1 MEGIFRYNGI
11 KYEVNITDR
20 YLRSFNGSDYYLVP
34 SGCGQLVRQVL
45 NQMKKLDMVYFEKVY
60 VKTKSYSGG
69 NSLNCYVV
77 GCNDEDFKIIKE
89 FINYIQQGDF
99 NGMIDLYEYKD
110 RDERP
115 QLELDEC
122 IIDFGIKYTF
132 CNKGYPYGT
141 KGYYE
146 QRHFN

>member
-1 MEGIFRYNGI
+1 MKGIFRYNGM

-20 YLRSFNGSDYYLVP
+20 YLRSFNGSDYWLNP
-34 SGCGQLVRQVL
+34 SGNGQLVRQVL

-60 VKTKSYSGG
+60 VKTKSYSMG

-77 GCNDEDFKIIKE
+77 GANDEDFKIIKD
-89 FINYIQQGDF
+89 FINYIQYGNF
-99 NGMIDLYEYKD
+99 NGYIDLYEYN
-110 RDERP
+110 DEPP

-122 IIDFGIKYTF
+122 IIDIGIKYTF
-132 CNKGYPYGT
+132 CHKGFPYGT

-146 QRHFN
+146 QRLFDK

>member
-1 MEGIFRYNGI
+1 MKGIFRYNGI

-20 YLRSFNGSDYYLVP
+20 YLRTFNGSDYYLIP

-60 VKTKSYSGG
+60 VKTKSFSMG
-69 NSLNCYVV
+69 NDLNCYVV
-77 GCNDEDFKIIKE
+77 GANDEDFKIIKD
-89 FINYIQQGDF
+89 FINYIQFGNL
-99 NGMIDLYEYKD
+99 NGMIDLYEYN
-110 RDERP
+110 DEPP

-122 IIDFGIKYTF
+122 IIDIGIKYTF
-132 CNKGYPYGT
+132 CHKGFPYGT

-146 QRHFN
+146 QRLFDR

>member
-1 MEGIFRYNGI
+1 MKGIFRYNGI

-20 YLRSFNGSDYYLVP
+20 YLRSFNGSDYYLIP

-60 VKTKSYSGG
+60 VKTKSFSMG
-69 NSLNCYVV
+69 NDLNCYVV
-77 GCNDEDFKIIKE
+77 GANDEDFKIIKD
-89 FINYIQQGDF
+89 FINYIQFGNL
-99 NGMIDLYEYKD
+99 NGMIDLYEYN
-110 RDERP
+110 DEPP

-122 IIDFGIKYTF
+122 IIDIGIKYTF
-132 CNKGYPYGT
+132 CHKGFPYGT

-146 QRHFN
+146 QRLFDR

>member
-1 MEGIFRYNGI
+1 MKGIFRYNGI

-20 YLRSFNGSDYYLVP
+20 YLRSFNGSDYYLIP

-60 VKTKSYSGG
+60 VKTKSFSMG
-69 NSLNCYVV
+69 NDLNCYVV
-77 GCNDEDFKIIKE
+77 GANDEDFKIIKD
-89 FINYIQQGDF
+89 FINYIQYGNF
-99 NGMIDLYEYKD
+99 NGYIDLYEYN
-110 RDERP
+110 DEPP

-122 IIDFGIKYTF
+122 IIDIGIKYTF
-132 CNKGYPYGT
+132 CHKGFPYGT

-146 QRHFN
+146 QRLFDR

>member
-1 MEGIFRYNGI
+1 MKGIFRYNGM

-20 YLRSFNGSDYYLVP
+20 YLRSFNGSDYYLIP
-34 SGCGQLVRQVL
+34 SGSGQLVRQVL

-60 VKTKSYSGG
+60 VKTKSYSMG

-77 GCNDEDFKIIKE
+77 GANDEDFKIIKD
-89 FINYIQQGDF
+89 FINYIQYGNF
-99 NGMIDLYEYKD
+99 NGMIDLYEYN
-110 RDERP
+110 DEPP

-122 IIDFGIKYTF
+122 IIDIGIKYTF
-132 CNKGYPYGT
+132 CHKGFPYGT

-146 QRHFN
+146 QRLFDR